1 MMRKTYGSLPRIQA
15 HPRCKVRC
23 ALSIESHSVMV
34 PGGVGAGSID
44 PGRLAESTTQILEQ
58 SLDGAPLFSKALQ
71 EFSAR
76 HLLET
81 VAEGVLQLAT
91 GEIEGFSVCPLVTSS
106 IRCLSRSRVEAQVE
120 VNFCAAI
127 LTYYT
132 AADSATARAHDGHLG
147 LYRTYYRDV
156 LLKFVSRRLEELLDP
171 APLARPETLESHVTS
186 TLGRV
191 LGELRE
197 RFPLEPYQ
205 ERYEQAPPGP
215 DRKEGVVRRLCRA
228 MRIDAK
234 RRLGI

>member
-1 MMRKTYGSLPRIQA
+1 M
-15 HPRCKVRC
+15 PRCRVRC
-23 ALSIESHSVMV
+23 GLSIESAGIPVTEEFLAGPIN
-34 PGGVGAGSID
+34 PGKLVD
-44 PGRLAESTTQILEQ
+44 STTKLLEQ
-58 SLDGAPLFSKALQ
+58 SLEGVPIFSKALQ

-81 VAEGVLQLAT
+81 IAEGVLQLSI

-106 IRCLSRSRVEAQVE
+106 IRCLSRSRVEAEVE

-127 LTYYT
+127 LTYFT
-132 AADSATARAHDGHLG
+132 SLDSAAARSHDGHLG

-156 LLKFVSRRLEELLDP
+156 LIKFVSRRLEELLDP
-171 APLARPETLESHVTS
+171 GPLARSEKLEPHVTE

-191 LGELRE
+191 LTELRQ

-205 ERYEQAPPGP
+205 ERYEQAEAGP
-215 DRKEGVVRRLCRA
+215 DLKAAVVRKVCQA
-228 MRIDAK
+228 MRGDAK